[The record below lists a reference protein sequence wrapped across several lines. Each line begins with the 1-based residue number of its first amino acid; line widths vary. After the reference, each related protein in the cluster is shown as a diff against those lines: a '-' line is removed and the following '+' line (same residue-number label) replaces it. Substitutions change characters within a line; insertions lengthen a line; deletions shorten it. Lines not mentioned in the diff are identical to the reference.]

1 MKPIMIVA
9 GTRPEVIK
17 LAPVI
22 KWLQK
27 LGVEYVFVWSGQHY
41 DYLLS
46 RVFFEE
52 FKLDEPDVDLKVG
65 SGSHAEQT
73 AKIMLGLEEV
83 IKAYSPSVL
92 VAEGDTNTVL
102 ACALVAAK
110 SLTPFAHVEAGL
122 RSWSL
127 IMPEEVNRRLADA
140 VARLHFAPT
149 KLAAL
154 NLLFE
159 GISSRTV
166 YVTGN
171 TIVDALQEFMDR
183 IVNLSNNVLSKYDLE
198 KNNYILVTL
207 HRAEN
212 TDNPERLGSILK
224 ALNTLSQYYPVV
236 FPMHPRTRNAVA
248 RFSLSEHLS
257 QVKVIEPLG
266 YFEFLSL
273 LSNCRVVLT
282 DSGGVQEEAFTLKTP
297 TVTLRYN
304 TERPE
309 TTLFNINVLAGAEED
324 RIVKLTLMQA
334 ERAEEVRGLIFENP
348 LGDGQAGKRIAH
360 LLKRAV
366 DEGIAIDEPD
376 LRDTPVIEY
385 RLLDKMGDLENPPL
399 DLLAAFDGDGK
410 PVLPRENAS
419 KLIARIKVRFNDK
432 DSPNPQ

>member
-1 MKPIMIVA
+1 MIVA

-183 IVNLSNNVLSKYDLE
+183 IVNMSNNVLSKYDLE

-385 RLLDKMGDLENPPL
+385 RLLDKMGDFENPPL

-410 PVLPRENAS
+410 PVLPWENAS

>member
-309 TTLFNINVLAGAEED
+309 TTLFDINVLAGAEED

>member
-410 PVLPRENAS
+410 PVLPWENAS